1 MYLSGERL
9 ENYQGTIKDWFV
21 SPFTTLI
28 SLVIPLLFY
37 RIGFTSDYDIL
48 FVDSIRSKCMVV
60 SIAFDFVGHIL
71 CCLPYILF
79 WDYSDEKHKKVIA
92 VLEERERRADAGAT
106 QEEIYAVTVD
116 DTALRESGES
126 AE

>member
-1 MYLSGERL
+1 M
-9 ENYQGTIKDWFV
+9 
-21 SPFTTLI
+21 
-28 SLVIPLLFY
+28 SLGIPPLFY
-37 RIGFTSDYDIL
+37 RIGITSDYDIL